1 MVQKNLPTD
10 LEALKELLREL
21 KAETKALGLPN
32 ALVSNISEMR
42 KTITAV
48 DNARKKKKP
57 T

>member
-1 MVQKNLPTD
+1 LVQKNPPTD

-48 DNARKKKKP
+48 DNARKKRK
-57 T
+57 TT